1 MLYRNRKNL
10 GKILYVMRIVVYS
23 GIGNMN
29 VNEKNAIYSGI
40 GSNINVN
47 EENTVY
53 LGKGRNLEANNA
65 VYSGMVRNLEAN
77 NAVYSGMVRK
87 YYLIQKCN
95 ARSTAKNAIYC
106 TTWNLDERKKGA
118 SF

>member
-47 EENTVY
+47 EKNAAY
-53 LGKGRNLEANNA
+53 LGKE
-65 VYSGMVRNLEAN
+65 
-77 NAVYSGMVRK
+77 RK

>member
-1 MLYRNRKNL
+1 
-10 GKILYVMRIVVYS
+10 MRIVVYS

-47 EENTVY
+47 EKNAAY
-53 LGKGRNLEANNA
+53 LGKE
-65 VYSGMVRNLEAN
+65 
-77 NAVYSGMVRK
+77 RK

>member
-47 EENTVY
+47 EKNAVY
-53 LGKGRNLEANNA
+53 LGKRRNLEANNA
-65 VYSGMVRNLEAN
+65 VYP
-77 NAVYSGMVRK
+77 GMVRK